1 MADKRDY
8 YEVLG
13 VSKTASEDEIKSAYR
28 QMAKK
33 YHPDLHPDDKEAE
46 AKFKE
51 VNEAYAVLSDA
62 EKRRQYDQF
71 GHAAFDPAQGGT
83 GFSGDFGDIFGG
95 FGDIFSS
102 FFGGGTSSR
111 RSNGPVRGDDEIVRV
126 TLTFEEA
133 VNGCKKDVTFR
144 RIQKCAECGGSGAA
158 KGTEP
163 KTCGKCNGTGRVRV
177 TQRTMLGMMQSE
189 RACETC
195 GGRGTIIETPC
206 KACRG
211 QGQTPVTKTLEVS
224 IPAGIDN
231 GQRISLRGQGS
242 DGLRGGPA
250 GDLIINV
257 SVKSH
262 PIFERDGYDVY
273 CEVPITFPEAALGA
287 TIDIPTLEGSEKYDI
302 PEGTQ
307 TGTTFT
313 LRGRGIKQVS
323 GNRRGDLH
331 LTVVIEVPKNLT
343 AEQKDKLR
351 AFGDSTGKKNYAK
364 KESFFKKFF
373 K

>member
-13 VSKTASEDEIKSAYR
+13 LQKGAGEGEIKSAYR
-28 QMAKK
+28 KMAKQC
-33 YHPDLHPDDKEAE
+33 HPDLHPGDKEAE
-46 AKFKE
+46 EKFKE
-51 VNEAYAVLSDA
+51 VNEAYAVLSDP
-62 EKRRQYDQF
+62 EKRQQYDQF
-71 GHAAFDPAQGGT
+71 GHAAFDPSQGGS
-83 GFSGDFGDIFGG
+83 GFSGGFGDFGFD

-111 RSNGPVRGDDEIVRV
+111 RSNGPVRGDDVGVRI
-126 TLTFEEA
+126 TISFEEA

-144 RIQKCAECGGSGAA
+144 RIQRCADCGGSGAA

-163 KTCGKCNGTGRVRV
+163 KTCTKCSGSGRVRV
-177 TQRTMLGMMQSE
+177 QRRTPLGMMQTE
-189 RACETC
+189 NACDAC
-195 GGRGTIIETPC
+195 GGKGKIIETPC
-206 KACRG
+206 KTCRG
-211 QGQTPVTKTLEVS
+211 QGQYSTSKTLQVS

-231 GQRISLRGQGS
+231 GQRISLQGQGS

-250 GDLIINV
+250 GDLLISV
-257 SVKSH
+257 SVKNH
-262 PIFERDGYDVY
+262 PVFERDGYDVY

-287 TIDIPTLEGSEKYDI
+287 TIDIPTLEGTESYDI

-313 LRGRGIKQVS
+313 LRGRGIKQVNGS
-323 GNRRGDLH
+323 RRGDLN
-331 LTVVIEVPKNLT
+331 LTVIIEVPKNLT
-343 AEQKDKLR
+343 EEQKEKLR
-351 AFGDSTGKKNYAK
+351 DFGKACGKKNYAK

>member
-13 VSKTASEDEIKSAYR
+13 VQKNASEDEIKSAYR

-33 YHPDLHPDDKEAE
+33 YHPDLHPDDKDAE

-71 GHAAFDPAQGGT
+71 GHAAFDPSQGGT
-83 GFSGDFGDIFGG
+83 GFTGDFGDIFGG

-102 FFGGGTSSR
+102 IFGGGTSSR
-111 RSNGPVRGDDEIVRV
+111 RSNGPVRGDDVGVRV

-163 KTCGKCNGTGRVRV
+163 KTCTKCSGTGRVRV
-177 TQRTMLGMMQSE
+177 TQRTMLGMMQTE

-195 GGRGTIIETPC
+195 GGRGKIIETPC

-211 QGQTPVTKTLEVS
+211 KGQTQVSKTLEVS

-231 GQRISLRGQGS
+231 GQRISLRSQGS

-250 GDLIINV
+250 GDLIITV
-257 SVKSH
+257 AVKSH

-287 TIDIPTLEGSEKYDI
+287 TIDIPTLEGSEKYDV

-313 LRGRGIKQVS
+313 LRGRGIKQVN
-323 GNRRGDLH
+323 GTRRGDLH

-343 AEQKDKLR
+343 SEQKEKLR
-351 AFGDSTGKKNYAK
+351 EFSESTGKKNYAK